1 MEDLHTIKKIVM
13 DTGVNILSSSRDH
26 EVVINRW
33 LYYTLAKKYTHY
45 SLREIGEVVGRNH
58 ATVIYGLKQFENERQ
73 WDKNLQTK
81 YDRLSIICM
90 KKMRCNTMKEVD
102 EQIKFMHTEIHKL
115 YAIRKQL
122 LSDEL
127 INAKQ

>member
-1 MEDLHTIKKIVM
+1 M
-13 DTGVNILSSSRDH
+13 DTGINILSSSRDH

-33 LYYTLAKKYTHY
+33 LYYTLAKEYTQY

-73 WDKNLQTK
+73 WDKDLQAK
-81 YDRLSIICM
+81 YDRLTIICM
-90 KKMRCNTMKEVD
+90 KETRCNDVKAVD

-127 INAKQ
+127 VNTK

>member
-33 LYYTLAKKYTHY
+33 LYYTLAKEYTQY
-45 SLREIGEVVGRNH
+45 SLREIGEIVGRNH
-58 ATVIYGLKQFENERQ
+58 ATVIYGLKQFENELQ
-73 WDKNLQTK
+73 WDKDLQTK

-127 INAKQ
+127 INTKQ